1 VIYPVVTLDDAII
14 VRYKG
19 YGKKF
24 EIFADP
30 DLAFALRTHEIEDVD
45 PDKLLA
51 VEEIF
56 EDAQEGKKVSKE
68 ALIEVFGTDNIY
80 DVAKKIIDKGELG
93 LTAKQ
98 RKDMKEKKRRQ
109 IISLIAKDAINP
121 QTNTPHPPARIER
134 AMEEAR
140 VNIDPF
146 KNTEELLKEVIKAIR
161 PIIPIKF
168 EKLRIAVKIPPEYA
182 GKSYGAIANFADIKR
197 EEWGADGSWI
207 ALVEVSASLQSE
219 FYGLVNK
226 LTKGEG
232 ETKIIKD
239 SSGKI

>member
-1 VIYPVVTLDDAII
+1 VVTLDEAII
-14 VRYKG
+14 VKYKS
-19 YGKKF
+19 YGQKF

-30 DLAFALRTHEIEDVD
+30 DLALALRTHELEEVD

-68 ALIEVFGTDNIY
+68 ALMDVFGTDNVY
-80 DVAKKIIDKGELG
+80 DVAKKIIEKGDFG
-93 LTAKQ
+93 LTTKQ
-98 RKDMKEKKRRQ
+98 RKDMREKKKKQ

-134 AMEEAR
+134 AIEEAGL
-140 VNIDPF
+140 NIDPF
-146 KNTEELLKEVIKAIR
+146 KSTEELLKEAIKAIR

-168 EKLRIAVKIPPEYA
+168 EKLKIAVRIPPEYA
-182 GKSYGAIANFADIKR
+182 GRSYGAITNFADIKR
-197 EEWGADGSWI
+197 EEWGADGSWM
-207 ALVEVSASLQSE
+207 ALVEISASLQSE
-219 FYGLVNK
+219 FYGLINK

-232 ETKIIKD
+232 ETKLIKD

>member
-1 VIYPVVTLDDAII
+1 VVTLDDSII

-30 DLAFALRTHEIEDVD
+30 DLAFALRTREIEDVD
-45 PDKLLA
+45 LDKLLA

-56 EDAQEGKKVSKE
+56 ENAQEGKRASRE
-68 ALIEVFGTDNIY
+68 DLLEVFKTDDIY
-80 DVAKKIIDKGELG
+80 DVAKKIIEKGELG

-98 RKDMKEKKRRQ
+98 RKDMQDRKKMQ

-134 AMEEAR
+134 AIEEAK

-168 EKLRIAVKIPPEYA
+168 EKLKIAVKIPPEYA
-182 GKSYGAIANFADIKR
+182 GRSYGAIANFANIKR
-197 EEWGADGSWI
+197 EEWGADGSWM

-226 LTKGEG
+226 LTRGEG
-232 ETKIIKD
+232 EVKLIKD
-239 SSGKI
+239 LSGKK

>member
-1 VIYPVVTLDDAII
+1 LVTLDDAII

-19 YGKKF
+19 FGKKF

-30 DLAFALRTHEIEDVD
+30 DLAFALRTGEIEIVD

-51 VEEIF
+51 VEEVY
-56 EDAQEGKKVSKE
+56 EDAQEGKKVSRE
-68 ALIEVFGTDNIY
+68 ALIEVFGTDNVY
-80 DVAKKIIDKGELG
+80 DVAKKIIEKGDLG

-98 RKDMKEKKRRQ
+98 RKDMRERKRRQ
-109 IISLIAKDAINP
+109 IVSLIAKDAINP

-134 AMEEAR
+134 AIEEAR
-140 VNIDPF
+140 INIDPF
-146 KNTEELLKEVIKAIR
+146 KNTEEMLKEVIKAIR

-168 EKLRIAVKIPPEYA
+168 EKMKIAVKIPPEYA

-197 EEWGADGSWI
+197 EEWSADGSWM
-207 ALVEVSASLQSE
+207 ALIEISASLQSE

-232 ETKIIKD
+232 DIKLIKD
-239 SSGKI
+239 SSSKI